1 MQIQVGKFELVQTP
15 DIRDFDNYQ
24 NAVKDVIFEFERSKR
39 KLFAIFINDKQK
51 DYTRIKQ
58 MVSRHNVLS
67 QVILKFTAR
76 KMNLSVASNIMKQIN
91 TKVGGTSIKMRMPQ
105 FMTKNQVMVI
115 GIDVCHAG
123 GESIVGFTATTDDL
137 FTQYYSNIIL

>member
-24 NAVKDVIFEFERSKR
+24 NAVKDVILEFERSKR

-67 QVILKFTAR
+67 QVILKFRAR

-91 TKVGGTSIKMRMPQ
+91 TKVGGTSIKMRMPS

>member
-1 MQIQVGKFELVQTP
+1 
-15 DIRDFDNYQ
+15 
-24 NAVKDVIFEFERSKR
+24 VKDVIFEFERSKR

-91 TKVGGTSIKMRMPQ
+91 TKVGGTSIKMRMP
-105 FMTKNQVMVI
+105 
-115 GIDVCHAG
+115 
-123 GESIVGFTATTDDL
+123 
-137 FTQYYSNIIL
+137 

>member
-91 TKVGGTSIKMRMPQ
+91 TKVGGTSIKMTMPQ